1 MFENGFIIED
11 SIEIVKRNIGKI
23 KTINNKS
30 FISYDIIYSADII
43 YPTEGDE
50 FEIIVDRVN
59 KMGVLGYINITD
71 NDFDGSPL
79 IIIIPSEY
87 FNSNTRDINTITKFQ
102 KINIKVI
109 GCRIKFN
116 SKKIQIVATPVS

>member
-1 MFENGFIIED
+1 MKINVRKRFIIED
-11 SIEIVKRNIGKI
+11 SIEIVKELQN
-23 KTINNKS
+23 KTINNKVS
-30 FISYDIIYSADII
+30 VIQLADII

-50 FEIIVDRVN
+50 FEIIVDRIN